1 MSSANEAMEQ
11 EDQIKPL
18 WRYVTKLRKTPGGGN
33 AMIKCNLCEISFIG
47 SYTRVRAH
55 LLKILREA
63 VRPCSKV
70 TPPKII
76 ELKKLDNEATLKIQS
91 SKKKCVSLPGE
102 GKQKQDGAPPK
113 VLGPLEKGFNLQGK
127 DDLDARI
134 ARMFFSSGLPF
145 HLARN
150 PYYREALSYAA
161 NTPNLSGYKPLGY
174 NKLRTTFLTTKRRH
188 VVNLLQP
195 IRNSW
200 NQKGVTTVNDGWSDP
215 QRSPLINFM
224 AVTESGPMFLKAVN
238 CFGDIKDKDF
248 IAQHIKDSIMEV
260 GSSNV
265 VQIVTNNA
273 VVCDAN
279 LIKFFIMGHSMRLSL
294 YNNFNSLKLLSVAPT
309 RFASTVVML
318 KRYYSHEWLS
328 EDPSRVPSHQGVEL
342 TDERK
347 KCFRRYFDDVDVR
360 RQANLEFANFFG
372 GREGFHDVDSFKG
385 QR

>member
-1 MSSANEAMEQ
+1 VLVHTYIGFVQCFILLNSYYIHFFIVEMSSANEAMEQ

-273 VVCDAN
+273 VVCKAACMIIENEFPVIYWTPCAAHTLN
-279 LIKFFIMGHSMRLSL
+279 LH
-294 YNNFNSLKLLSVAPT
+294 
-309 RFASTVVML
+309 
-318 KRYYSHEWLS
+318 
-328 EDPSRVPSHQGVEL
+328 
-342 TDERK
+342 
-347 KCFRRYFDDVDVR
+347 
-360 RQANLEFANFFG
+360 
-372 GREGFHDVDSFKG
+372 
-385 QR
+385 